1 MSGPRRRPADV
12 VQTVEEARRDTVALA
27 LTLVVTVLMFAAAAA
42 ADLQGWF

>member
-1 MSGPRRRPADV
+1 M
-12 VQTVEEARRDTVALA
+12 QTVEEARRDTVALA